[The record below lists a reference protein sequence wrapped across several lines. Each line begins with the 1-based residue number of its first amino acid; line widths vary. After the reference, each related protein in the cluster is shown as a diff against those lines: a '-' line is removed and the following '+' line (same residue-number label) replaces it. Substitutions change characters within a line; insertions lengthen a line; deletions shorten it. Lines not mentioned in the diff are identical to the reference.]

1 MSQSL
6 PRRPAQPRPNVRNTA
21 EIFRAAIDKGLEEGF
36 GRDDML
42 LRLTF
47 GDTSELKRDR
57 NLALEDI
64 SFAGGVMRFLGVKV
78 ASGGITVS
86 RLDCGADAAA

>member
-47 GDTSELKRDR
+47 GDTSELKRDP

-64 SFAGGVMRFLGVKV
+64 RFTGGVMRFLGVKV

>member
-47 GDTSELKRDR
+47 GDTSELKRDP

-64 SFAGGVMRFLGVKV
+64 SFTGGVMRFLGVK
-78 ASGGITVS
+78 APRGGTPGS
-86 RLDCGADAAA
+86 RLDWGADAPA